1 MVGRFPEKGAEM
13 TSRVTRFVH
22 SGRLAAE
29 VQIDLIPDD
38 GAWGPYLSMEDALK
52 LERVREAL
60 ERHDIAAAAKE
71 AKIYEL
77 LPISA

>member
-1 MVGRFPEKGAEM
+1 M
-13 TSRVTRFVH
+13 TRKTMRFVH

-29 VQIDLIPDD
+29 VPIDLIPDD
-38 GAWGPYLSMEDALK
+38 GAWGPYLSTEDALK

-60 ERHDIAAAAKE
+60 ERGDIAAASRE
-71 AKIYEL
+71 AKVYEL